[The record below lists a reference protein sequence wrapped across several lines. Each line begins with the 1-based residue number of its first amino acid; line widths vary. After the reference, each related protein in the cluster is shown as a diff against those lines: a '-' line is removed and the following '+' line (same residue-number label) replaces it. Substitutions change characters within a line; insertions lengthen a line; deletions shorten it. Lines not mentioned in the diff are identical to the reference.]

1 MENNKCTEAEI
12 YRAYSQLLHHAK
24 TVPVNCL
31 QRCRGKDRVTINRI
45 SIRGNMS
52 PPAKKKFN
60 PENRN
65 NLTTGE
71 YLLYLELGEEE
82 VDRKKE

>member
-1 MENNKCTEAEI
+1 
-12 YRAYSQLLHHAK
+12 
-24 TVPVNCL
+24 
-31 QRCRGKDRVTINRI
+31 
-45 SIRGNMS
+45 MS

-82 VDRKKE
+82 VDRKKEWGHGVKLIRKGSAWGNVSKIIILWNDIDI